1 MNIWIMRHGEAGFNV
16 ATDSERPL
24 TENGRKTAYKQGQ
37 WLAKRFL
44 EQSIVPD
51 KVIVSPYLRAQQTFE
66 ALNEGMQAVDF
77 KRNLVNSS
85 IEIWEG
91 VTPGGDPENVK
102 NYLDFLREEGAK
114 NILIVSHLPL
124 VYDLV
129 VSLTQHQDSVHFYP
143 AVIAE
148 IDWKTD
154 FGKVSAI
161 EYP

>member
-1 MNIWIMRHGEAGFNV
+1 
-16 ATDSERPL
+16 
-24 TENGRKTAYKQGQ
+24 
-37 WLAKRFL
+37 
-44 EQSIVPD
+44 
-51 KVIVSPYLRAQQTFE
+51 
-66 ALNEGMQAVDF
+66 EGMQAVDF

-114 NILIVSHLPL
+114 NILIISHLPL

-148 IDWKTD
+148 ID
-154 FGKVSAI
+154 
-161 EYP
+161 